1 MFSSHNIVFPT
12 LSSAKKNI
20 LVLHITQLRTKRIK
34 KKHIDVKQQ
43 KNKIYGKWISLKWIQ
58 KKKKR
63 LGQMSRGRPKRKL
76 FGSAFSSAS
85 NCVNRRR
92 RTLTKIVDSNQ
103 MDKEAKVFIGA
114 GVAGFAAGCFV
125 NYKYKQQYWLPYILV
140 AFGGAA
146 VGESSALIY
155 LGSFS

>member
-1 MFSSHNIVFPT
+1 
-12 LSSAKKNI
+12 
-20 LVLHITQLRTKRIK
+20 
-34 KKHIDVKQQ
+34 
-43 KNKIYGKWISLKWIQ
+43 
-58 KKKKR
+58 
-63 LGQMSRGRPKRKL
+63 
-76 FGSAFSSAS
+76 
-85 NCVNRRR
+85 
-92 RTLTKIVDSNQ
+92 

-114 GVAGFAAGCFV
+114 GFAGFAAGCFV